1 MKEQEPSEA
10 AKRIAVITPFSS
22 KSVQN
27 VLDLGFSEQET
38 KAIAVLVARSGTDNL
53 FLVASALERRARMTP
68 EEKTLQQA
76 ESKLC
81 KKMQEAEAERASFR
95 DRIDGAIGKRLQY
108 TPQQVI
114 HMVCKTQST
123 LLDAVYQ
130 AFRESWLLANN
141 VPGAEGLWPSSF
153 SECNPIYQ
161 AAFRSGVMEA
171 FRFVGLKEEDVREL
185 ITNPTAIAVVA
196 KMG

>member
-68 EEKTLQQA
+68 EEETLQQA
-76 ESKLC
+76 ESELC
-81 KKMQEAEAERASFR
+81 KKMQEA
-95 DRIDGAIGKRLQY
+95 
-108 TPQQVI
+108 
-114 HMVCKTQST
+114 
-123 LLDAVYQ
+123 
-130 AFRESWLLANN
+130 
-141 VPGAEGLWPSSF
+141 
-153 SECNPIYQ
+153 
-161 AAFRSGVMEA
+161 
-171 FRFVGLKEEDVREL
+171 
-185 ITNPTAIAVVA
+185 
-196 KMG
+196 